1 MSHLLY
7 NSNDILVEWGII
19 VKKKVEIIVNELDKE
34 KESRELDVRNILK
47 LSKEADQLL
56 SQFVEENKIVTKG

>member
-1 MSHLLY
+1 M
-7 NSNDILVEWGII
+7 
-19 VKKKVEIIVNELDKE
+19 KKKVEIIVNELDKE

>member
-1 MSHLLY
+1 M
-7 NSNDILVEWGII
+7 
-19 VKKKVEIIVNELDKE
+19 KKKVEIIVNELDKE

-56 SQFVEENKIVTKG
+56 SQFVEENKIVTKT